1 MGIMGV
7 EAKRGG
13 FVDKTLYT
21 PVFWLNLGA
30 HFIQIGEY
38 QASLDYCLR
47 GIHLAP
53 EKADGYLLCAK
64 AYEQMEDFDQALKA
78 CDMGVDFGKTH
89 DDTHLIK
96 ELEEAK
102 TRITSDFEQSKYGT
116 FSS

>member
-1 MGIMGV
+1 M
-7 EAKRGG
+7 
-13 FVDKTLYT
+13 DKSLYT

-53 EKADGYLLCAK
+53 ERADGYLLCAK
-64 AYEQMEDFDQALKA
+64 AYEHMEDFDQALKA
-78 CDMGVDFGKTH
+78 CDMGVDFGKAH
-89 DDTHLIK
+89 DDAHLVK
-96 ELEEAK
+96 ALEEAK
-102 TRITSDFEQSKYGT
+102 VHITSDFEQSKYGT